1 MTDYSSEGLSPEE
14 LKKITGL
21 RLPDHPTSAV
31 LLFLLDCLRLNEF
44 RLFVIAT
51 SLFTLEHLELARKEY
66 LAEGGHS
73 KVHDY
78 FAQTYGERGFEV
90 QYLLDRH
97 RECLAE
103 IFLTKT
109 AEFFLKYLADLL
121 SLVFRTKPDTLKSG
135 EHETLEFILGFT
147 DMREVVDAIAERKVE
162 RLSFLGTRELS
173 DYFRDRLG
181 FSLTQDDQ
189 EMLRL
194 VGIIETRNVIVHN
207 RRIVSKLFKQ
217 RLPHHPG
224 ALGSKLKVDYET
236 VLRDCTFIEN
246 LAFDIDTRAVL
257 KWGLPTAG
265 SRK

>member
-1 MTDYSSEGLSPEE
+1 LTDYSTEGLSPEE

-21 RLPDHPTSAV
+21 RLPEHPTYAV
-31 LLFLLDCLRLNEF
+31 VLFLLDCSRLTEL
-44 RLFVIAT
+44 RLFVLST
-51 SLFTLEHLELARKEY
+51 SLFTLKHLELARKEY

-78 FAQTYGERGFEV
+78 FAQTYGEKAFEV

-103 IFLTKT
+103 ILLTKT

-147 DMREVVDAIAERKVE
+147 DVRELVDAIAEKKVE
-162 RLSFLGTRELS
+162 RLSFVGTRELS
-173 DYFRDRLG
+173 DFFRDRLG
-181 FSLTQDDQ
+181 FSLTEDDQ

-194 VGIIETRNVIVHN
+194 IGVIETRNVIVHN
-207 RRIVSKLFKQ
+207 RGIVSKLFKQ

-224 ALGSKLKVDYET
+224 ALGSKVKVDYET
-236 VLRDCTFIEN
+236 VLGDCSFVEN

-265 SRK
+265 SRD